1 MNDQPIYPTYRST
14 AMSPTIGEL
23 ATALAAAQ
31 RELPAVLKDKT
42 AKGEK
47 FSYRYVGLDTVMPAA
62 LAVLSTHGLA
72 IAQPVGHTPEGDTT
86 LTTILMHKSGE
97 WIADTQRLLLVKADP
112 QGQGSA
118 ITYARRYGLMAM
130 IGLVAD
136 DDDDAQEA
144 MPRADASQEKPAAR
158 TPRAAPDRL
167 TTEPKATEAEPEST
181 SKRARFKEDAK
192 CRLCLMGI
200 PAGEWLMYDRDT
212 KQIEHL
218 AGQCPPMEYHLR
230 APDGT
235 EPSKPGSYSTDAKI
249 TPPQIKAIRATIAE
263 LFGDDNEAAVMAVE
277 AAMPAALTD
286 GEIHLGGL
294 TKAQGSIL
302 LDALTQ
308 VSATET
314 EEAPPD
320 A

>member
-1 MNDQPIYPTYRST
+1 MNEQVTYPAYAYRST

-31 RELPAVLKDKT
+31 AELPAVLKDKT

-62 LAVLSTHGLA
+62 LKVLSKHSLA
-72 IAQPVGHTPEGDTT
+72 VVQPVGHGQDGDTT
-86 LTTILMHKSGE
+86 LTTMLLHKSGE

-136 DDDDAQEA
+136 DDDDAQAA
-144 MPRADASQEKPAAR
+144 MARPDASQERPAAR
-158 TPRAAPDRL
+158 TPRAAPERPVGQTGPHQTRL
-167 TTEPKATEAEPEST
+167 
-181 SKRARFKEDAK
+181 RQDAK
-192 CRLCLMGI
+192 CRLCSNGI
-200 PAGEWLMYDRDT
+200 PAGEDLLYDRA
-212 KQIEHL
+212 KQTVEHL
-218 AGQCPPMEYHLR
+218 PGQCPPMEYQPPAGSEPVR
-230 APDGT
+230 PGT
-235 EPSKPGSYSTDAKI
+235 YSTEAKI
-249 TPPQIKAIRATIAE
+249 GTPQIKAIRATITE
-263 LFGDDNEAAVMAVE
+263 LFSDDNEAAVMAVG
-277 AAMPAALTD
+277 AILPAAVTD

-294 TKAQGSIL
+294 TKAQASTL

-308 VSATET
+308 VGAPET